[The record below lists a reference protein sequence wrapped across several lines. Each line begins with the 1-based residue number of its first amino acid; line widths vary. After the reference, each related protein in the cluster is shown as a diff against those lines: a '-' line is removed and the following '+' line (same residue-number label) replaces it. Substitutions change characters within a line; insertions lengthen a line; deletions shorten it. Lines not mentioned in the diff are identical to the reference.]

1 MAKRK
6 NVDYQPED
14 ILFPDQVIHQTELV
28 SEMKKSYIANKN
40 SFQPRKENNYTLFC
54 DFNRVFLWG
63 TNDKEEP
70 VFGINVQSD
79 V

>member
-1 MAKRK
+1 MR
-6 NVDYQPED
+6 YQRIDWKEGRRRDKKVPI
-14 ILFPDQVIHQTELV
+14 ILAE
-28 SEMKKSYIANKN
+28 
-40 SFQPRKENNYTLFC
+40 ENNYTLFC

-63 TNDKEEP
+63 TIDKQNP

>member
-1 MAKRK
+1 M
-6 NVDYQPED
+6 
-14 ILFPDQVIHQTELV
+14 ELV
-28 SEMKKSYIANKN
+28 LQVADYFNFETYPNAPSEMEANYMALRG
-40 SFQPRKENNYTLFC
+40 QPPFRPREENNYTLFC

-63 TNDKEEP
+63 TTDKQNP